1 MKTHTIKYEGLELQV
16 HGEWEEPEEETGYK
30 GGWSTSEIILNDVE
44 VSWMFTEY
52 VLDMIA
58 NCVVIENY

>member
-1 MKTHTIKYEGLELQV
+1 MKTHTIKYEGLELEV
-16 HGEWEEPEEETGYK
+16 HGEWEEPEKETGYK
-30 GGWSTSEIILNDVE
+30 GGWSTSKIILNDVE